1 MSIIFNGKT
10 YNNLEDMPANERQAF
25 EQMSQMF
32 VDKNGNGIP
41 DFLEGDLAQNII
53 TASSSTFVYNG
64 KTYNNLNEMPED
76 IRNKVHTAFDM
87 MSGMGM
93 VSKTA
98 FVQEKNTTSKPFIAP
113 GNSASVIEEEQGSN
127 IFSYI
132 LGAIVL
138 CFALAVVAFGITYL
152 LNR

>member
-41 DFLEGDLAQNII
+41 DFLEGDLAKNII

-76 IRNKVHTAFDM
+76 IRNKVHMAFDM

-98 FVQEKNTTSKPFIAP
+98 FVQEKSTASKSFIAP
-113 GNSASVIEEEQGSN
+113 GNSSSVIEEDQGSN
-127 IFSYI
+127 VFPYI

-138 CFALAVVAFGITYL
+138 CFALVVLAFGITYL

>member
-1 MSIIFNGKT
+1 MSITFNGKT
-10 YNNLEDMPANERQAF
+10 YNTLADMPANERQAF

-41 DFLEGDLAQNII
+41 DFIEGDLARNVI
-53 TASSSTFVYNG
+53 TATSSSFVYNG
-64 KTYNNLNEMPED
+64 KTYNNLAEMPED
-76 IRNKVHTAFDM
+76 IQNKIHTAFDM

-93 VSKTA
+93 VSKTN

-113 GNSASVIEEEQGSN
+113 GNSASVIEEEQGSSS
-127 IFSYI
+127 FSYI